1 MKKSILVFIVL
12 LLLVIDIF
20 KCGRVAGIIPLFLIL
35 VAAKI
40 KRSKK

>member
-20 KCGRVAGIIPLFLIL
+20 KYGRVADIIPLFLIL